1 MTGVL
6 VGSDAAEVRRRGA
19 ELMALMGEGSVG
31 GRSGD
36 NADAEAWLAQRTP
49 RWVVG
54 TPDEARAMVARY
66 EEAGCQRIML
76 QDFLP
81 WDLDMIDL
89 LGREIVARA

>member
-1 MTGVL
+1 
-6 VGSDAAEVRRRGA
+6 
-19 ELMALMGEGSVG
+19 MALMGEGGVG
-31 GRSGD
+31 GRSGRD
-36 NADAEAWLAQRTP
+36 EDSEAWLAQRKP

-66 EEAGCQRIML
+66 EEAGCQRLML

-89 LGREIVARA
+89 LGREIVSRA